1 MTRFKT
7 LALAAVAAAS
17 LMAATAPSA
26 EAHGFRHGRGIGLG
40 GLAAGLIVG
49 GAAAAIAANAYAAP
63 ARDCYLTRQWVD
75 TPYGM
80 ERRTVRVCN

>member
-26 EAHGFRHGRGIGLG
+26 EAGFRHGRGIGFG

-63 ARDCYLTRQWVD
+63 ARECFLTRQWVD